1 MENNRFEK
9 KKLDKKEHKKFDIG
23 AKALEIGTV
32 AASALLVYL
41 GGPKAAK
48 IVKDFFKNQK

>member
-41 GGPKAAK
+41 GGPKATK